1 MRYVFLALLL
11 VGCSNK
17 SPAVTDGGGGGSA
30 GTGGGGAT
38 PSSAAQLAIN
48 LRGSAHLLVGMGN
61 DLANDHSMDGA
72 YTLGPT
78 LDLHYTYLVGL
89 GNGAWPTWNANG
101 SFVNIM
107 TDSADA
113 KGVTPMFTL
122 YQMAANGDGNLS
134 GLGDDVFMSQYW
146 SQTRLLFQ
154 RIAMFGKPAVV
165 HVEPDFWGYAMRQSS
180 NTPTA
185 LKVKVSAPECS
196 SLPGDVSGMA
206 RCIFTLA
213 RMYAPK
219 AVVGL
224 HASEW
229 GGTPAEIVTF
239 MKAIGADMGDFLA
252 TDLLDRDAGCFEAH
266 VDPNCMRGGTTGW
279 YWDESN
285 ATSPNFHEF
294 EAFTKTLHD
303 GVGLPMMWWQIP
315 LGVPSTTPGGTA
327 GHYRDNRV
335 HYIFAHLDELVAAG
349 LFATAFGTGAG
360 NQTYITTDGGQLKS
374 AVTAYFASPTP
385 L

>member
-1 MRYVFLALLL
+1 MRSLCVALL
-11 VGCSNK
+11 VAGCGSHATMG
-17 SPAVTDGGGGGSA
+17 SDGGGGSGGMHVPSTAA
-30 GTGGGGAT
+30 GLAT
-38 PSSAAQLAIN
+38 T
-48 LRGSAHLLVGMGN
+48 LRGKANLLIGMGN
-61 DLANDHSMDGA
+61 DLASDHAMDGA

-89 GNGAWPTWNANG
+89 DAGAWPTWDANG

-134 GLGDDVFMSQYW
+134 GLSDDAFMKSYW
-146 SQTRLLFQ
+146 DQTRLLFQ
-154 RIAMFGKPAVV
+154 RLAMFGKPAVV
-165 HVEPDFWGYAMRQSS
+165 HVEPDFWGYAEMQSHG
-180 NTPTA
+180 TPSTLA
-185 LKVKVSAPECS
+185 VKVSASECGGLS
-196 SLPGDVSGMA
+196 QDVRGMA
-206 RCIFTLA
+206 GCIFRLA

-224 HASEW
+224 HASAW
-229 GGTPAEIVTF
+229 GAPDAASVAAF
-239 MKAIGADMGDFLA
+239 MSAVGAGDGDFLA

-294 EAFTKTLHD
+294 LALTKTLHD

-315 LGVPSTTPGGTA
+315 FGVPSATPGGTA

-335 HYIFAHLDELVAAG
+335 RYIFAHPDELVAAG
-349 LFATAFGTGAG
+349 VVGAAFGTGAG
-360 NQTYITTDGGQLKS
+360 NQTYIDSDGGQFQE
-374 AVTAYFASPTP
+374 AVTAYFANPTP

>member
-1 MRYVFLALLL
+1 MALAL
-11 VGCSNK
+11 VGCSSNTLTM
-17 SPAVTDGGGGGSA
+17 TDGGV
-30 GTGGGGAT
+30 GTGGGPHT
-38 PSSAAQLAIN
+38 PSSAAELATD
-48 LRGSAHLLVGMGN
+48 LRGSPHLLVGMGN
-61 DLANDHSMDGA
+61 DLASDHAMDGA
-72 YTLGPT
+72 YTLGST

-89 GNGAWPTWNANG
+89 GSGAWPTWNTGG

-122 YQMAANGDGNLS
+122 YQMASNGDGNLS
-134 GLGDDVFMSQYW
+134 GLSDANFMQQYW
-146 SQTRLLFQ
+146 DQTRLLFQ
-154 RIAMFGKPAVV
+154 RIAMYGKPAIV
-165 HVEPDFWGYAMRQSS
+165 HVEPDFWGYAMMQSH
-180 NTPTA
+180 NTPSA
-185 LKVKVSAPECS
+185 LAVKVSATECT
-196 SLPGDVSGMA
+196 SLSQDVAGMA
-206 RCIFTLA
+206 RCILTLA
-213 RMYAPK
+213 RIYAPK
-219 AVVGL
+219 AKVGL
-224 HASEW
+224 HASAW
-229 GGTPAEIVTF
+229 GGAPADIVTF
-239 MKAIGADMGDFLA
+239 MKAIGADQGDFLA
-252 TDLLDRDAGCFEAH
+252 MDPLDRDAGCFEAH

-294 EAFTKTLHD
+294 LTLTKTLHD

-315 LGVPSTTPGGTA
+315 FGVPSTTPGGTA

-349 LFATAFGTGAG
+349 MFATAFGTGAG
-360 NQTYITTDGGQLKS
+360 NQTYIDSDGGQFKN